1 MMDRSRETPINYE
14 ILLTSRVACSYNLIM
29 QRHVHFDAPG
39 AGHHLMVRGIT
50 QIAIFFDSLDRDRY
64 HAHAK
69 HHEATSHRLCRLIQQ
84 ATQEIRL

>member
-1 MMDRSRETPINYE
+1 
-14 ILLTSRVACSYNLIM
+14 
-29 QRHVHFDAPG
+29 
-39 AGHHLMVRGIT
+39 MVRGIT
-50 QIAIFFDSLDRDRY
+50 RIAIFFDSLDRDRY